1 MKPMFPTRQRGFSL
15 VEVMVSVVIGMVVV
29 AAVMVSYLSSGQSGK
44 LQSAYAE
51 MNDNAQAALTMLSR
65 DLQMAGYAS
74 VGGINTTAGVKPLS
88 TSQAFASANVPI
100 FACEKGFVSSTAA
113 AGSETCSNVAGTSS
127 LQVAYEADLTNTV
140 PTSKTASYPATTCTL
155 PSVAGVDTI
164 PTDCVGNR
172 LFPVNA
178 ATAGNCVFHVYN
190 RYYLSNALGPSNLYC
205 VASPFNGAANS
216 GQPLVEGIES
226 MKITF
231 GVVDTLAWAATA
243 SAPSTPARYLS
254 IADVTTANAWARVV
268 SARVCVVVRSGSKV
282 LESDLSTGLTYLNC
296 DSSSTASADGYARR
310 AYTTTVTL
318 RNKMPY

>member
-1 MKPMFPTRQRGFSL
+1 MNAIRLSRQQGFSL

-29 AAVMVSYLSSGQSGK
+29 AAVLVSYLGSGQSSK

-51 MNDNAQAALTMLSR
+51 MNDNAQAALTLLSR
-65 DLQMAGYAS
+65 DLQMAGYTS

-88 TSQAFASANVPI
+88 SVQSFVSANVPL
-100 FACEKGFVSSTAA
+100 FACEKGFVSNTIA
-113 AGSETCSNVAGTSS
+113 AGSESCATTAGTSS

-140 PTSKTASYPATTCTL
+140 PTAAGASYPATTCTL
-155 PSVAGVDTI
+155 PVVGGVSTV

-178 ATAGNCVFHVYN
+178 ASAGDCVFHTYN
-190 RYYLSNALGPSNLYC
+190 RYYLSQDLGRNNLYC
-205 VASPFNGAANS
+205 VASPFNGTART
-216 GQPLVEGIES
+216 GQPLVEGVES
-226 MKITF
+226 IKTTL

-254 IADVTTANAWARVV
+254 VGDVATANAWPNVV
-268 SARVCVVVRSGSKV
+268 SARICVVVRSGEKV
-282 LESDLSTGLTYLNC
+282 LDSEISNGLNYLNC
-296 DSSSTASADGYARR
+296 DSTSTASTDGYVRR

-318 RNKMPY
+318 RNKMSY